1 MVCTHWKKKPRDAFD
16 VAEVPENAAAIVF
29 VIVSYRHYFSVKPHI
44 IVVEMAKILIGLIM
58 ATRRDLTTHKFTT
71 ALKTVIRG
79 SK

>member
-1 MVCTHWKKKPRDAFD
+1 MSFD

-44 IVVEMAKILIGLIM
+44 IVVEMAKILIIM